1 VAGVSDQ
8 CRAAISGMG
17 AAGGGAMTW
26 QPDLWSYGDRA
37 TNVAEADEA
46 EEMHSKPS
54 QRDAIL
60 RHLKDNPYHPITH
73 LEAQHLFG
81 CSRLAARVQEL
92 RRMGH
97 DVKSRMVETPSGKRV
112 AEYSL

>member
-1 VAGVSDQ
+1 
-8 CRAAISGMG
+8 
-17 AAGGGAMTW
+17 MTW
-26 QPDLWSYGDRA
+26 QPELWSEAASFDYPEGSKTKQQRMSAMAYGQA
-37 TNVAEADEA
+37 VMEA
-46 EEMHSKPS
+46 EMAEELHSKPS

-60 RHLKDNPYHPITH
+60 RHLKENPYHPITH

-97 DVKSRMVETPSGKRV
+97 DVKSRMVETPSGNRV
-112 AEYSL
+112 AEYWL

>member
-1 VAGVSDQ
+1 
-8 CRAAISGMG
+8 
-17 AAGGGAMTW
+17 MTW
-26 QPDLWSYGDRA
+26 QPDLFPPVDYHDNWPHTYA

-60 RHLKDNPYHPITH
+60 RHLKENPYHPITH

-112 AEYSL
+112 AEYWLGGLA

>member
-1 VAGVSDQ
+1 
-8 CRAAISGMG
+8 
-17 AAGGGAMTW
+17 MTW
-26 QPDLWSYGDRA
+26 QPELWSDHS
-37 TNVAEADEA
+37 TNVAEADQA

-54 QRDAIL
+54 QREAIL
-60 RHLKDNPYHPITH
+60 QHFKRNPYHPLTH

-92 RRMGH
+92 RSMGH

-112 AEYSL
+112 AEYWI

>member
-1 VAGVSDQ
+1 
-8 CRAAISGMG
+8 
-17 AAGGGAMTW
+17 MTW

-60 RHLKDNPYHPITH
+60 RHLKENPYHPITH

-112 AEYSL
+112 AEYWIK

>member
-1 VAGVSDQ
+1 
-8 CRAAISGMG
+8 MNYH
-17 AAGGGAMTW
+17 
-26 QPDLWSYGDRA
+26 QPDFFTPYGGDETA
-37 TNVAEADEA
+37 FVMQSHSTNVAEADEA

-60 RHLKDNPYHPITH
+60 RHLKEHPYHPITH

-92 RRMGH
+92 RRMNH

-112 AEYSL
+112 AEYWLGGVA

>member
-1 VAGVSDQ
+1 MPQLAELGL
-8 CRAAISGMG
+8 RE
-17 AAGGGAMTW
+17 GGGMTW
-26 QPDLWSYGDRA
+26 QPELFGS
-37 TNVAEADEA
+37 AEADQA
-46 EEMHSKPS
+46 EELHSKPS

-60 RHLKDNPYHPITH
+60 RHLKEHPYHPITH

-112 AEYSL
+112 AEYWL

>member
-1 VAGVSDQ
+1 
-8 CRAAISGMG
+8 
-17 AAGGGAMTW
+17 MTW
-26 QPDLWSYGDRA
+26 QPELWSEAASFDYPEGSKTKEQRMSAMAYGQA
-37 TNVAEADEA
+37 VMEADEA

-60 RHLKDNPYHPITH
+60 RHLKENPYHPITH

-92 RRMGH
+92 DLEIHEDEFQYWRRQ
-97 DVKSRMVETPSGKRV
+97 GKQGTKPRG
-112 AEYSL
+112 

>member
-1 VAGVSDQ
+1 
-8 CRAAISGMG
+8 
-17 AAGGGAMTW
+17 MTW
-26 QPDLWSYGDRA
+26 QPELTFAGPPPNWDYPEGSKTKAQRLAALQYA

-46 EEMHSKPS
+46 EELHSKPS

-60 RHLKDNPYHPITH
+60 RHLKENPYHPITH

-112 AEYSL
+112 AEYWL

>member
-1 VAGVSDQ
+1 
-8 CRAAISGMG
+8 
-17 AAGGGAMTW
+17 MTW
-26 QPDLWSYGDRA
+26 QPNLWSYNAREARRSVRA
-37 TNVAEADEA
+37 TNLAEADQA

-60 RHLKDNPYHPITH
+60 RHLKENPYHPITH

-112 AEYSL
+112 AEYWLGGLA

>member
-1 VAGVSDQ
+1 
-8 CRAAISGMG
+8 
-17 AAGGGAMTW
+17 MTW
-26 QPDLWSYGDRA
+26 QPELW
-37 TNVAEADEA
+37 AEAAAFDYPEGSKTKAQRIAAMQYGQAVIEA
-46 EEMHSKPS
+46 DMAKEMHSKPS

-60 RHLKDNPYHPITH
+60 RHLKEHPYHPITH

-81 CSRLAARVQEL
+81 SSRLAARVQEL

-112 AEYSL
+112 AEYWL